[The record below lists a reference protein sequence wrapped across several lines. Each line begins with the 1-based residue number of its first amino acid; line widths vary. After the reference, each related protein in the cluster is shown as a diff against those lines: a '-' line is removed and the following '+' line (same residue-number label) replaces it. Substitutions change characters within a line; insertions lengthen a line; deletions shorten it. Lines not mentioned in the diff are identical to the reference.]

1 MMIQATGKVATTVVE
16 GLKAQPLALPL
27 VVVNLLALGL
37 VAFTLHEISKRSE
50 ARDLLI
56 TKLAQECRQQ

>member
-1 MMIQATGKVATTVVE
+1 MMIKATGKVASDVID

-37 VAFTLHEISKRSE
+37 VAFTLNEISKRSE
-50 ARDLLI
+50 ARDGLI
-56 TKLAQECRQQ
+56 IKLAQECH